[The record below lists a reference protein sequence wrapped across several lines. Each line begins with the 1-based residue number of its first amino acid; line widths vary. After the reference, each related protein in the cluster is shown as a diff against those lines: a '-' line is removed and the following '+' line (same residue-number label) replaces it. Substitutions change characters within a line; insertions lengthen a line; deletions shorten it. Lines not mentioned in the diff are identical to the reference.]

1 MQKLIFTF
9 CMVLAAIFSANAQN
23 VIQQGNFQCI
33 SLQGPLMY
41 YWNNPNITAQ
51 FTKDLSK
58 ELLDKRG
65 YTLNTNMVSFSI
77 LKSIADFSN
86 PSNGQQPNSLIHFK
100 LAEYPASLYLS
111 KYYPELLNDSTQ
123 EKIQSIL
130 LLEMS
135 IQNKNAAFEFSKRLE
150 IFIKHNKARGIGI
163 PFGNLHLTGKAF
175 SELMKKSLEIIL
187 DSTNFNEQIELKV
200 SPPMMGDNFIIGAIS
215 NLPKITIES
224 QGLFSKYRLNNQS
237 ELIRWDEQRYQEI
250 ILRGKNR
257 TVLPPLISNA
267 LSEITKE
274 FPQSVY
280 VYLLQDARNIVL
292 NRNYQLAIP
301 ARVASAGEY
310 TISALPLIEPLP
322 GPVHVL
328 QLEKDTIATFSIATN
343 KKQSNQKYSPYIST
357 NGFDSSSA
365 VIISDQ
371 NKDLVYSSMFSLTG
385 KIRDQSF
392 RIEVGEFF
400 RDIYLNEKRVLIIGG
415 MQQPDRMVIFDS
427 TLSNDFINELILLSY
442 NRFFQ

>member
-1 MQKLIFTF
+1 
-9 CMVLAAIFSANAQN
+9 MVLAAIFSANAQN

-150 IFIKHNKARGIGI
+150 IFIKQNKARGIGI
-163 PFGNLHLTGKAF
+163 PFSNLHLTGKAF

-257 TVLPPLISNA
+257 TVLPPLINNA
-267 LSEITKE
+267 LTEITKE

>member
-41 YWNNPNITAQ
+41 YWKNPNITAQ

-215 NLPKITIES
+215 NLPKIAIES

-267 LSEITKE
+267 LTEITKE